1 MKKKILVT
9 FITTMLIMASSVM
22 TVSAKESLETFNYK
36 AYADAYPDLKAVYGY
51 DAAMLYNH
59 YVICGKA
66 EGRVAAFDQKDST
79 ATQTVAAP
87 TAPVTTEKLDPLPP
101 TKLSKQADWYM
112 SLTRPDIMTNARLV
126 AEYERL
132 RDAIRQNPDAY
143 RYDSPQ
149 VREMDLWCEI
159 SKRVNA
165 LNLELKSKPDY
176 KRAVA
181 SDIAA
186 LKEYR

>member
-1 MKKKILVT
+1 MKKKVLV
-9 FITTMLIMASSVM
+9 MLLASMFVVASCVM
-22 TVSAKESLETFNYK
+22 TVSAAEGLDTFDYK
-36 AYADAYPDLKAVYGY
+36 AYADTYPDLKAVYGY

-59 YVICGKA
+59 YVLCGKA
-66 EGRVAAFDQKDST
+66 EGRVAKFDMAGNT
-79 ATQTVAAP
+79 AAP
-87 TAPVTTEKLDPLPP
+87 TVTAPVVTEKLDPLPP
-101 TKLSKQADWYM
+101 VKLSKQADWYM
-112 SLTRPDIMTNARLV
+112 SLTRPDMMTNARLV
-126 AEYERL
+126 AEYEAL

-181 SDIAA
+181 SDITA
-186 LKEYR
+186 LRKYR

>member
-1 MKKKILVT
+1 MKKMFVALAASI
-9 FITTMLIMASSVM
+9 LIMASSVM
-22 TVSAKESLETFNYK
+22 AVSAAEGPDNFNYK
-36 AYADAYPDLKAVYGY
+36 AYADTYPDLKAVYGY

-66 EGRVAAFDQKDST
+66 EGRVAKFDMADST
-79 ATQTVAAP
+79 AAQAVTAP
-87 TAPVTTEKLDPLPP
+87 TAPAVAEKLDPLPP
-101 TKLSKQADWYM
+101 VKLSKQSDWYM

-126 AEYERL
+126 AEYETL
-132 RDAIRQNPDAY
+132 RDAIRQNPDVY

-181 SDIAA
+181 SDVTP
-186 LKEYR
+186 LREYR